1 MKSGLLYPARM
12 IKQSFKTSFSY
23 LALLSTIAGASGAFA
38 ATKPVLKL
46 GAVFSMSGPTA
57 SFGQE
62 SMDGVRMA
70 IQEINK
76 KADIKI
82 DLVLEDDK
90 SESTDA
96 TNAIR
101 KLINVDKVHVVV
113 GSVPSSITMAMA
125 PIAQAAKIPLLSPS
139 STNVKVTDAGDYI
152 SRICFI
158 DDFQG
163 SGMAK
168 FAFETMK
175 AKTAA
180 VVIDSQQDY
189 SKGLGSS
196 FSDAFKKLGG
206 KVSVEVSYQ
215 TKDQDFSS
223 QLTKIRTRKPDII
236 FVPGY
241 YGEVGNMIRQAVA
254 MGITTKFIGGD
265 GWSSPILF
273 DLAGPAIE
281 GNYFA
286 DHFSPDD
293 TDPQVKGF
301 VSKYTAKFKRT
312 PSAMA
317 ALGYDSV
324 YVVAEAFKKAG
335 GKTDGESLKNAINST
350 QGYAGVTGSIT
361 LDAKRNAHKPL
372 VVLETKKDHGVFKT
386 RISP

>member
-1 MKSGLLYPARM
+1 MTKHQSKLSYIVLGLV
-12 IKQSFKTSFSY
+12 SFLTS
-23 LALLSTIAGASGAFA
+23 AGAHA
-38 ATKPVLKL
+38 ATKPVLKM
-46 GAVFSMSGPTA
+46 GAVFSMSGQTA

-70 IQEINK
+70 IEEINK
-76 KADIKI
+76 KGDIKI

-101 KLINVDKVHVVV
+101 KLINVDRVNVVV

-125 PIAQAAKIPLLSPS
+125 PIAQAAKVPLLSPS
-139 STNVKVTDAGDYI
+139 STNVKVTDSGDYI

-168 FAFETMK
+168 FAYETLG

-180 VVIDSQQDY
+180 LVIDSNQDY
-189 SKGLGSS
+189 SKGLGTA
-196 FSDAFKKLGG
+196 FADAFKKLGG
-206 KVSVEVSYQ
+206 KITVEVSYQ
-215 TKDQDFSS
+215 SKDQDFSS
-223 QLTKIRTRKPDII
+223 QLTKIRTRKPDVI

-241 YGEVGNMIRQAVA
+241 YPEVGNMIRQASS
-254 MGITTKFIGGD
+254 MGIKAKFIGGD
-265 GWSSPILF
+265 GWSSPKLF
-273 DLAGPAIE
+273 ELGGPAIA
-281 GNYFA
+281 GHYFA

-301 VSKYTAKFKRT
+301 VAKYTAHYKQT

-335 GKTDGESLKNAINST
+335 GKTDGPSLKNAINST
-350 QGYAGVTGSIT
+350 QGYVGVTGSIT

-372 VVLETKKDHGVFKT
+372 VVLETKADRGVFKT
-386 RISP
+386 RIQP